1 MEFTLKYV
9 PVPGATEE
17 DDGEA
22 MVEIFVSLQNYDNFP
37 FLPIHHFIILG

>member
-22 MVEIFVSLQNYDNFP
+22 MVEISVSLEYYDNF
-37 FLPIHHFIILG
+37 FLPFHDF